1 MCFPFLAGWSTP
13 SYDER
18 SCRLHSHPG
27 NMPLPLTL
35 WSDLHERDEEMRT
48 FFGFL
53 CQNCSI
59 VTAICR
65 DMIDVGCR
73 TSQINSVAIKTQGLE
88 NAAVE
93 QRSVSFLTRPTSPL
107 VVRLACMLKSLS
119 YRNPVRG
126 CHVLMYSTVGRVAHT
141 YRS

>member
-1 MCFPFLAGWSTP
+1 
-13 SYDER
+13 
-18 SCRLHSHPG
+18 
-27 NMPLPLTL
+27 
-35 WSDLHERDEEMRT
+35 
-48 FFGFL
+48 
-53 CQNCSI
+53 
-59 VTAICR
+59 
-65 DMIDVGCR
+65 MIDVGCR

-107 VVRLACMLKSLS
+107 VVRLAYMLKSLS

-126 CHVLMYSTVGRVAHT
+126 CYVLMYSTVGRVAHT